1 MKGEMIMPENKNQYF
16 VHVSVSRMDL
26 EHMSVKA
33 VRSDYDY
40 VFTMS
45 SDVPVDEMS
54 ESAIYK
60 QLIGGLHNL
69 VNGVPQQNPAENPSS
84 PSEVTE
90 NA

>member
-1 MKGEMIMPENKNQYF
+1 MPENKNQYF

-54 ESAIYK
+54 ESAIYQ

-69 VNGVPQQNPAENPSS
+69 VNGVPQNHADYS
-84 PSEVTE
+84 SEVTE
-90 NA
+90 NADKK